1 VETPGSEWPTSVA
14 FRDQGM
20 FSCSQ
25 ISKGEV
31 PIQNLGEIILRK
43 RWRLSQ
49 SVIFLAS
56 GGSDLRLFVRLETI
70 IVDESKGTLVCNRS
84 EIDVLSRVFSSST
97 GEGGVQGL
105 VVASIPEIALV
116 HYGELGL
123 VKVCEVPLQITS

>member
-1 VETPGSEWPTSVA
+1 
-14 FRDQGM
+14 M
-20 FSCSQ
+20 FSRSQ